1 VRTRWLPL
9 TLLVALPACGQSL
22 GWDAVRGQIRREY
35 PSVRQIPPDTLA
47 AWQAANRPVVL
58 LDIREPNEY
67 AVSRIAG
74 ARNVVPNASAAIL
87 NDVPKNA
94 RIVTYCSVGWR
105 SSAYA
110 ERLREAGFTDVQ
122 NLDGSI
128 FRWANEGRV
137 VVDSAGQSVRRVHPF
152 DRLWGR
158 LLRADLRA
166 DVR

>member
-1 VRTRWLPL
+1 MRVCWFALA
-9 TLLVALPACGQSL
+9 LLVALPACGQNL
-22 GWDAVRGQIRREY
+22 GWDAVRGQIGRQF
-35 PSVRQIPPDTLA
+35 PNVRQIPPDTLA

-58 LDIREPNEY
+58 LDIRQPDEY

-74 ARNVVPNASAAIL
+74 ARNVSPDAGASALA
-87 NDVPKNA
+87 NVPKNA
-94 RIVTYCSVGWR
+94 QIVTYCSVGWR

-110 ERLREAGFTDVQ
+110 ERLREAGYTDVQ

-137 VVDSAGQSVRRVHPF
+137 VVDSAGQAVRVVHPF

-158 LLRADLRA
+158 LLREDLRA